1 MSSPYD
7 HDEAEIEAS
16 RAPLLDHLVE
26 LRSRLIVCV
35 LAMAIGFA
43 ICFGFSKQIYMF
55 LLHPFAIAAQLLAAE
70 QAAHAQQAGGFDI
83 LKFLSGTK
91 DLFLALIGARE
102 VPDAAGAEKLKL
114 VFTAPLEF
122 FFTKL
127 KLAGFGAVVLTF
139 PVLAWQV
146 YGFVAPGLYKR
157 ERKAFLPFLLA
168 SPSLFLMGA
177 ALVYYVILPFVLWF
191 SLSQQIVGDAGVTVE
206 LLPKVSDY
214 LSLVTTLLLAF
225 GLCFQLP
232 VVLTFPVLAWQ
243 VYGFVAPGLYKRERK
258 AFLPFLVASPSLFLM
273 GAALVYYVILPFVL
287 WFSLSQQIV
296 GDAGVTVEL
305 LPKVS
310 DYLSLVT
317 TLLLAFGLCFQLPVV
332 LTLLGMAG
340 LISSKALS
348 SGRRYAIVGV
358 FVVAAVVTPPDPI
371 SQTMLAV
378 PIILLYEISIWC
390 VKLIEI
396 RRKREEDEAGTDVA
410 VV

>member
-43 ICFGFSKQIYMF
+43 VCFGFSKQIYMF

-157 ERKAFLPFLLA
+157 ERKAFLPFL
-168 SPSLFLMGA
+168 
-177 ALVYYVILPFVLWF
+177 
-191 SLSQQIVGDAGVTVE
+191 
-206 LLPKVSDY
+206 
-214 LSLVTTLLLAF
+214 
-225 GLCFQLP
+225 
-232 VVLTFPVLAWQ
+232 
-243 VYGFVAPGLYKRERK
+243 
-258 AFLPFLVASPSLFLM
+258 VASPSLFLM

-296 GDAGVTVEL
+296 DAQVSVQL

-340 LISSKALS
+340 IVSSKALAT
-348 SGRRYAIVGV
+348 GRRYAIVGV

-371 SQTMLAV
+371 SQTMLAL

-390 VKLIEI
+390 VRLIEK
-396 RRKREEDEAGTDVA
+396 RRRLEDEEAGRDIVP
-410 VV
+410 V